1 MVYLL
6 LTMELPRNKVKEAWK
21 VYQDKVLK
29 FDKESVEKV
38 GGKYIGY
45 WCTEYGKIG
54 EINFMVAYPSL
65 DVREEFMEKF
75 WEVQTEELKK
85 GLAEWVA
92 YVPHATVKVMRPLPG
107 SPLQ

>member
-6 LTMELPRNKVKEAWK
+6 LTMELPRNKVKEAWNI
-21 VYQDKVLK
+21 YESKVLK
-29 FDKESVEKV
+29 FDKEGVEKV

-45 WCTEYGKIG
+45 WYTEYGRTG

-65 DVREEFMEKF
+65 DIREKF
-75 WEVQTEELKK
+75 IETFWDVQDEELKK
-85 GLAEWVA
+85 GLAEWAA
-92 YVPHATVKVMRPLPG
+92 YVPYATVKVMRALPR